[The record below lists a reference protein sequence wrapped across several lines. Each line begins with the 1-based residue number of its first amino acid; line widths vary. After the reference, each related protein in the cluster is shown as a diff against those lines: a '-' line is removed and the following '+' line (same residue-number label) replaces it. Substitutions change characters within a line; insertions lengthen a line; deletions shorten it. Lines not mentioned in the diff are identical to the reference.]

1 MIYLPSE
8 EKPCEQMPEYPV
20 FGVEIGEV
28 VGLKI
33 GFHSHIAWFY
43 ILRIDDFS
51 GRAFQ
56 SIRVI
61 ISLYMRF

>member
-8 EKPCEQMPEYPV
+8 EKPCEQMEEYSV
-20 FGVEIGEV
+20 FDVEIGDV

-33 GFHSHIAWFY
+33 SFRSHIAWYY